1 MLICNEVRPAGTW
14 DLTSAA
20 DAVVLDFDGRHRRR
34 HRMEGEN
41 GLSFLLDLPRAVAL
55 RGGDGLVLN
64 DGRIV
69 SVKSAPEKL
78 IEITAANMG
87 ALMRIAWHLGNR
99 HLPTQLLGESLR
111 IRYDHVILDMVK
123 GLDGGAEVIDAPFD
137 PEGGAFGHGA
147 SHDHSHG
154 HDHDHDHGE
163 GQAHDHHHHH
173 DHS

>member
-1 MLICNEVRPAGTW
+1 MLICNEVRLAGTW
-14 DLTSAA
+14 DLTCAA
-20 DAVVLDFDGRHRRR
+20 DTVVLDFDGRHRRR
-34 HRMEGEN
+34 HRMDGEN

-69 SVKSAPEKL
+69 NVKSAPEKL

-123 GLDGGAEVIDAPFD
+123 GLDGGTEVIDAPFD
-137 PEGGAFGHGA
+137 PEGGAFGHVA
-147 SHDHSHG
+147 SHDHGHEHG
-154 HDHDHDHGE
+154 AG
-163 GQAHDHHHHH
+163 GSHHHHH